1 MSRRPPEHPRPK
13 TVPSRGVAKRL
24 EIEVL
29 PTDVAVIRQVAALTG
44 QTTLAAVM
52 RDALKAYAWMVREQY
67 RNRRIISE
75 DRERGDR
82 VELMPVLKLTAL

>member
-1 MSRRPPEHPRPK
+1 MSRRPPEYPRPK

-44 QTTLAAVM
+44 QTTLAAVL
-52 RDALKAYAWMVREQY
+52 RDALKAYVWMVREQPATGA
-67 RNRRIISE
+67 SF
-75 DRERGDR
+75 
-82 VELMPVLKLTAL
+82 PKTASGGTAWS

>member
-29 PTDVAVIRQVAALTG
+29 PTDVAVPDVTPLIV
-44 QTTLAAVM
+44 
-52 RDALKAYAWMVREQY
+52 
-67 RNRRIISE
+67 
-75 DRERGDR
+75 
-82 VELMPVLKLTAL
+82 TALSVAIESMTSIPPPYSNALEPEIVLSDYSLPTFDGVSAY

>member
-1 MSRRPPEHPRPK
+1 MSRRPPECPRPK

-29 PTDVAVIRQVAALTG
+29 PTEVEAIRQVAALPG
-44 QTTLAAVM
+44 QTTLAAVR
-52 RDALKAYAWMVREQY
+52 RDALKASAWMVMEQR

-82 VELMPVLKLTAL
+82 VELMPLEAVEKP